1 MENFIFYN
9 PTKIIFGTGEEA
21 RVGEEVKKYKNRL
34 ENFYKDIG
42 LPTRLNEVNIPND
55 RFEEMAEKC
64 VDRGPS
70 VNFVKLNKRDI
81 ISIYKIAE

>member
-1 MENFIFYN
+1 MAIEGI
-9 PTKIIFGTGEEA
+9 K
-21 RVGEEVKKYKNRL
+21 RL
-34 ENFYKDIG
+34 ENFYKDTG

-70 VNFVKLNKRDI
+70 GNFVKLNKRNI

>member
-1 MENFIFYN
+1 MAIEGIKRLENF
-9 PTKIIFGTGEEA
+9 
-21 RVGEEVKKYKNRL
+21 
-34 ENFYKDIG
+34 ENFYKDTG

-70 VNFVKLNKRDI
+70 GNFVKLNKRNI